1 MKKLLLLLIALIF
14 LVISCGG
21 SKKADVLPDEDAT
34 DADGIEEDAD
44 LDDEVN
50 VDEDET
56 DDEEPDE
63 DEDEIEDIDPCE
75 QNPCE
80 NLANSDGICSRK
92 ERGGFECGCLEGYF
106 WANPGCKKIT
116 FANICTGQTKCY
128 DANTLITC
136 PKKVEDFY
144 GQDALYAKLGHCLPQ
159 NFSKNESVST
169 EPTLSDNNL
178 KIEWM
183 KKIADS
189 TYTWDEAVEYC
200 DKLEYAGHNDWRLP
214 FPKELMTLSNHSSY
228 SEENLNVWSAQEFV
242 GSDLYAWYVDNNSGW
257 VWPPEKT
264 QKKYV
269 RCVRGEPLQTH
280 SSTETVYLAGKAID
294 IDYETSLAWLRQ
306 YSYGNWQDAL
316 AFCEDLTYAGFSD
329 WRLPNINELYSIVDL
344 AKNRPAALLPGLEQQ
359 MKNSMYNYWWNY
371 LYFWSSTTINREKA
385 LLAEPIDGSGESRF
399 KSNDYSV
406 TCVRN
411 EPCRKGFYWNGE
423 ECVSPCNPNPCGN
436 KDHSDG
442 KCLVEDLEKYSC
454 GCVEGWFWNGEK
466 CVDPCAGIDCGKFE
480 HASGKCK
487 AEDAFVYSC
496 SCDNGYYWRGKN
508 IGCSTQKPSPEN
520 ICTGQNKCYDNEKE
534 IPCPAEGEEFF
545 GQDANYARLG
555 YCVPQSFSIEETVE
569 GEPVVSDNNTGLKW
583 QKNIPPIKE
592 LYYEEV
598 LSYCENLTYGG
609 YNDWRLPSLEEFIII
624 ADFGKYPPLIDTGYF
639 PEYTTAFWTSNNEK
653 ICSEHG
659 SGNPAAGGSTYTL
672 CDNQTKVINF
682 TAEPYITS
690 SVTTSS
696 DNEPKKRPFSLNI
709 RCVRGEGS
717 KSEIF
722 TSETYK
728 DLLLTYDKN
737 LIFVKTENL
746 KHTWTEALKYCSEL
760 NYAGISDW
768 RVPNIKEYSWNFSTS
783 THLSTTNTV
792 NAATGYHYLPKEY
805 KSTYTFCVA
814 NDPCEN
820 GKIWNGEK
828 CTKNP
833 CYGNTVCQSVANSY
847 KICAVIDD
855 ENYSCSCHQGY
866 FWNPDKKECLRNCE
880 FNLCDFFLSSDG
892 LCYDDKDEGYRC
904 GCIEGYSWDSGSK
917 RCVNDETSDSDN
929 SGNGE

>member
-1 MKKLLLLLIALIF
+1 MKKLIIF
-14 LVISCGG
+14 LILSTFLAVSCGG
-21 SKKADVLPDEDAT
+21 SKKAENDADILPDEDA
-34 DADGIEEDAD
+34 
-44 LDDEVN
+44 
-50 VDEDET
+50 VDEET
-56 DDEEPDE
+56 YDDD
-63 DEDEIEDIDPCE
+63 DDDSDGTNDDEIEVEVDEGKPCTKF
-75 QNPCE
+75 
-80 NLANSDGICSRK
+80 ANSTGEYIYSGNGKR
-92 ERGGFECGCLEGYF
+92 CGCKDGYF

-116 FANICTGQTKCY
+116 YANICTGQKICY
-128 DANTLITC
+128 DEDTKISC
-136 PKKVEDFY
+136 PNEGKDFY
-144 GQDALYAKLGHCLPQ
+144 GQDAQYAKLGHCIPQ
-159 NFSKNESVST
+159 NFSKDESVSG
-169 EPTLSDNNL
+169 EPTVSDNNL

-183 KKIADS
+183 DKITDQ
-189 TYTWDEAVEYC
+189 TFTWDEAVEYC
-200 DKLEYAGHNDWRLP
+200 GKLEYAGHDDWRLP
-214 FPKELMTLSNHSSY
+214 LPKELLSLSNNSSY
-228 SEENLNVWSAQEFV
+228 SEETLSIWSAQEFAMN
-242 GSDLYAWYVDNNSGW
+242 DLRAWYVDNNFGGADCA
-257 VWPPEKT
+257 EKT
-264 QKKYV
+264 QTTYV
-269 RCVRGEPLQTH
+269 RCVRNEVLKTQPDF
-280 SSTETVYLAGKAID
+280 ETVYDDNVID
-294 IDYETSLAWLRQ
+294 IDYETSLVWLRQ
-306 YSYGNWQDAL
+306 HSFGNWHDAL

-329 WRLPNINELYSIVDL
+329 WRLPNINELYSFADH
-344 AKNRPAALLPGLEQQ
+344 AKNRPAALPPGLEQQ
-359 MKNSMYNYWWNY
+359 MKKSLYYYWWNY
-371 LYFWSSTTINREKA
+371 MYFWSSTTINREKA
-385 LLAEPIDGSGESRF
+385 LLAEPIDGGENSRF
-399 KSNDYSV
+399 KTDKFYI

-423 ECVSPCNPNPCGN
+423 ECVSPCSPNPCSN
-436 KDHSDG
+436 SDHSDG
-442 KCLVEDLEKYSC
+442 KCYTENMKKYSC

-555 YCVPQSFSIEETVE
+555 YCVPQSFSIEETVS
-569 GEPVVSDNNTGLKW
+569 GEPVVADNNTGLKW

-728 DLLLTYDKN
+728 DLLLSYDKN

-760 NYAGISDW
+760 DYAGISDW

-792 NAATGYHYLPKEY
+792 NAATEYYYSHKEY
-805 KSTYTFCVA
+805 KSVYTFCVA

-828 CTKNP
+828 CAKNP

-904 GCIEGYSWDSGSK
+904 GCIEGYSWDSASK
-917 RCVNDETSDSDN
+917 RCVKDETPDSDGLN
-929 SGNGE
+929 NGE